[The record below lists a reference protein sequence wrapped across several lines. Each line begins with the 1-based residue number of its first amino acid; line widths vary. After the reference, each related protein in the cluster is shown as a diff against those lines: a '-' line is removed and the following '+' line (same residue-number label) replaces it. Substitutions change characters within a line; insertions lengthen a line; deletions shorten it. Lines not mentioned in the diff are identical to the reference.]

1 MRRKIAFSIALLLTV
16 APASAV
22 TLIDLPAV
30 NFSQPYDLGAIPVG
44 ETREFAFFIGHPVGW
59 QTTPLTMSDVGGF
72 LDSSRIFASAESRI
86 MQSFSLDVSAS
97 PTFTAAPAD
106 CGPRIGTCFGV
117 NVTSA
122 GAPGDLATM
131 LIVSYFDAEK
141 RAIYTDGVIDC
152 FLCNSG
158 ELTKSITYTVSS
170 GGGLSPVPVPAALPL
185 LASAL
190 GGLVAVRRRKRK

>member
-122 GAPGDLATM
+122 GAPGDLARNARYTPM
-131 LIVSYFDAEK
+131 ALSIAFC
-141 RAIYTDGVIDC
+141 AIRGN
-152 FLCNSG
+152 LP
-158 ELTKSITYTVSS
+158 
-170 GGGLSPVPVPAALPL
+170 SPSPIP
-185 LASAL
+185 SAVV
-190 GGLVAVRRRKRK
+190 VA